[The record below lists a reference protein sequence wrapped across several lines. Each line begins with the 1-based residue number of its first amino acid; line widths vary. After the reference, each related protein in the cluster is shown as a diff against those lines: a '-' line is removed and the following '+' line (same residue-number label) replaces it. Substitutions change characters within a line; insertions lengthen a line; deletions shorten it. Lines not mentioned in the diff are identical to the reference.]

1 MGQIRITENI
11 DIIKEELDIHAKK
24 AGKTGADIAL
34 VAVTKTVPIER
45 MQQAYDTGLHVF
57 GENRVQEFCEKYE
70 HFKKNVAWHLIG
82 RLQKNKVKYI
92 IGKTALIHSVSSISL
107 ADEIEKKSEQ
117 QGVVTD
123 CLVQVNI
130 GKEASKSGIE
140 EEAVYA
146 FLDQLSEYTHIRIKG
161 LMAIAPF
168 LEDSEKTRP
177 YFARMKTLF
186 DNMPTGDTI
195 EKRWLSMGMS
205 HDYKIAVEEG
215 ANMVRI
221 GSSIFGVRE

>member
-1 MGQIRITENI
+1 MSVLENI
-11 DIIKEELDIHAKK
+11 NKIKAEIEAHAKV
-24 AGKTGADIAL
+24 AGHSSADIAL
-34 VAVTKTVPIER
+34 VAVTKTVPVQR
-45 MQQAYDTGLHVF
+45 MQEAYDAELHVF
-57 GENRVQEFCEKYE
+57 GENRVQEFCDKYE
-70 HFKKNVAWHLIG
+70 YFKNNVAWHLIG

-92 IGKTALIHSVSSISL
+92 IGKTALIHSVSSIAL
-107 ADEIEKKSEQ
+107 ADEIEKISKK

-130 GKEASKSGIE
+130 GKEVSKSGVAE
-140 EEAVYA
+140 EELYP
-146 FLDQLSEYTHIRIKG
+146 FIEQLAGYENLRVQG

-168 LEDSEKTRP
+168 FEDAEETRP
-177 YFARMKTLF
+177 YFARMKALF
-186 DNMPTGDTI
+186 DNIKTSDTV

-205 HDYKIAVEEG
+205 HDYTVAIEEG